1 MSTTF
6 CGNIW
11 SSGWGEVPGDPVCID
26 DTTGVKY
33 DFNYGLRI
41 MTPDSCSTY
50 NLHVETSSGD
60 TICDTVLPEKSTW
73 CMPFKYYMD
82 YKFRLTSN
90 GYSFW
95 HSIDLKN
102 KTVLILISVKTL
114 GDSIAWLSY
123 VKSFQDKHSC
133 RCVTIVNKDI
143 YDLFKDSCGLELD
156 IVENKSKYTPYATYY
171 LGLFFD
177 ESYSKFWQPEDFR
190 LHGLHE
196 QARNILGLS
205 ADVAPIPP
213 NVISTG
219 VVPTYLKG
227 KKYVCIS
234 YSASKANKLWHHPTG
249 WSSVIKYLKHNGYEV
264 VCIDKDSV
272 VGVPP
277 YYHHMPNDV
286 IDLTGA
292 FPLQQRVDVLK
303 GASMFIGM
311 GSGLAWLAWCCKIPV
326 VLISGFSLPYAE
338 FYTKYRVINYLCNCT
353 GCWNDTRI
361 VFNKHEY
368 MWCPRIDDKI
378 EALNKQIANTTD
390 AKEIETLKDERR
402 KVEGSRFLC
411 SQTISPN
418 MVIAKIDEVLKDT
431 GKC

>member
-1 MSTTF
+1 MMDN
-6 CGNIW
+6 GNIW
-11 SSGWGEVPGDPVCID
+11 AAGWGEAPGDPVFTD
-26 DTTGVKY
+26 EVTKVKW

-41 MTPDSCSTY
+41 KTPPY
-50 NLHVETSSGD
+50 GGPYKLHVETATCD
-60 TICDTVLPEKSTW
+60 TLCDTVLPEDSTW
-73 CMPFKYYMD
+73 CMPFKYYID
-82 YKFRLTSN
+82 YKF
-90 GYSFW
+90 
-95 HSIDLKN
+95 SISSKDGSLYHTLCLKD
-102 KTVLILISVKTL
+102 KLVLIIANVRTL

-123 VKSFQDKHSC
+123 VQAFQDKHRC
-133 RCVTIVNKDI
+133 RCVTLVNKAI
-143 YDLFKDSCGLELD
+143 YDLFKDSSGLTLD
-156 IVENKSKYTPYATYY
+156 VIENKNKYTPYATYY

-196 QARNILGLS
+196 QARNILGLP
-205 ADVAPIPP
+205 ADTQPTPP
-213 NVISTG
+213 NVAFTG
-219 VVPTYLKG
+219 AVPECLEG

-234 YSASKANKLWHHPTG
+234 YSASKANKLWHHPNG
-249 WSSVIKYLKHNGYEV
+249 WRNVINHLKYLGYEV

-272 VGVPP
+272 IGVPP
-277 YYHHMPNDV
+277 HYHHMPNDV

-303 GASMFIGM
+303 GASMFIGL
-311 GSGLAWLAWCCKIPV
+311 GSGLAWLAWCCRIPV
-326 VLISGFSLPYAE
+326 ILISGFSLPYAE

-378 EALNKQIANTTD
+378 EAINKQIANATD

-402 KVEGSRFLC
+402 KLEESRFLC

-418 MVIAKIDEVLKDT
+418 MVIGKINEVIEDNE
-431 GKC
+431 KC